1 MLRAERL
8 KKCLSQRQLSRI
20 SGVSQ
25 SYISKLEGSKFYH
38 SPTLKQIIALSKALN
53 IDPKLLANNLID
65 KELNSNFWQINDK
78 IYLLIKN
85 YRGEYILWVLKKNLQ
100 KIN

>member
-8 KKCLSQRQLSRI
+8 KKGLSQRKLSRI

-25 SYISKLEGSKFYH
+25 SYISKIEDPKFYH

-53 IDPKLLANNLID
+53 IYPKLLANDLID
-65 KELNSNFWQINDK
+65 KELNSNI
-78 IYLLIKN
+78 
-85 YRGEYILWVLKKNLQ
+85 
-100 KIN
+100 